1 MWHTDILPCENN
13 LTASSRER
21 FSMAPHAI
29 TINAT
34 GDKHE
39 FDVEKWE
46 SNDLPKRHPST
57 GVDVLIVGAGMG
69 GLTTALECW
78 RKGHNVVG
86 ILERNEGPVYSGDI
100 IVMLPSAVSVLRHWP
115 AMQRDMD
122 DEQVDAAVS
131 YETHRGE
138 NIYGPTVPSYND
150 PEHRK
155 ERETKGHRPFVAPA
169 QVRSKF
175 YRMLLRQVARLGFTI
190 EYGEVVSSYFEDVRA
205 GKGGVVLQNGR

>member
-1 MWHTDILPCENN
+1 
-13 LTASSRER
+13 
-21 FSMAPHAI
+21 MAPHAI

-39 FDVEKWE
+39 FDVGNWAQA
-46 SNDLPKRHPST
+46 SAVNGMPKRSPIT

-100 IVMLPSAVSVLRHWP
+100 IVMLPSAVSVVRHWP
-115 AMQRDMD
+115 AMQHDMD
-122 DEQVDAAVS
+122 AEQVDAAVS
-131 YETHRGE
+131 YETHRGKT
-138 NIYGPTVPSYND
+138 IYGPTVPSYND

-155 ERETKGHRPFVAPA
+155 EREENGERPFVAPA
-169 QVRSKF
+169 QIRSKF

-190 EYGEVVSSYFEDVRA
+190 EYGKVVRDYFEDEQTE
-205 GKGGVVLQNGR
+205 KGGVILQDGQYVILVPMKNFD